1 MTLALDAI
9 AGVALGGTSIFG
21 GVGSVWRTVVGVLM
35 LGIITNGF
43 NLLGVADY
51 WQQIVRGFLIV
62 GAVAVGSMI
71 ERR

>member
-1 MTLALDAI
+1 
-9 AGVALGGTSIFG
+9 
-21 GVGSVWRTVVGVLM
+21 M

-62 GAVAVGSMI
+62 GAVAIGSII